1 MGDYL
6 KEYYRKIGLNIAY
19 YRKRANLTQQQL
31 AERLGV
37 DNKTISRMETAA
49 QRTTLDFIFKIS
61 RELDIKPSKFLE
73 FKDD

>member
-1 MGDYL
+1 MEDYL
-6 KEYYRKIGLNIAY
+6 KEYYRKIGLNITY

>member
-1 MGDYL
+1 MEDYL
-6 KEYYRKIGLNIAY
+6 KEYYRKIGLNITY
-19 YRKRANLTQQQL
+19 YRKRAKLTQQQL

-61 RELDIKPSKFLE
+61 RELNVKPSKFLE